1 MYALLPGEHEPFLQW
16 LPGRKPQVIGT
27 KFADHIDLDF
37 VVDEE
42 DEYKAHR
49 ALRLINL
56 KPEFSGSYKCKV
68 STFEDE
74 DFKQNSM
81 VIFCKSTW
89 DFSLKLFSSLFSAR
103 GLKLTRCLICM
114 RGCLYVSTYVRTY
127 DEEWNQKHSTSRSNW
142 TLDRTF

>member
-1 MYALLPGEHEPFLQW
+1 MHFFVSLLFIGEHEPFLQW

-27 KFADHIDLDF
+27 KFVDHIDLDF
-37 VVDEE
+37 KVEE

-49 ALRLINL
+49 ALRLVNL

-81 VIFCKSTW
+81 VIFCEWTK
-89 DFSLKLFSSLFSAR
+89 SAR
-103 GLKLTRCLICM
+103 A
-114 RGCLYVSTYVRTY
+114 
-127 DEEWNQKHSTSRSNW
+127 
-142 TLDRTF
+142 